1 MMGKSSTVNSL
12 FNESVVPVTSF
23 QQDTARPQ
31 IHKRTAAGFEMSVID
46 TPGLLDSDAV
56 STAVRHLVV
65 VTAIPAS
72 CSLGSCWLDFVRLP
86 LSLCRA
92 DCNTCSA
99 GCCKSFHQADVE
111 HSEPH
116 VMYLDIYLR
125 VASF

>member
-12 FNESVVPVTSF
+12 FNEAVAPVTSF

-65 VTAIPAS
+65 SQLPLLPAVLAAVGIHS
-72 CSLGSCWLDFVRLP
+72 FTRLP
-86 LSLCRA
+86 LSMCHA
-92 DCNTCSA
+92 DCSTCISWLLQVF
-99 GCCKSFHQADVE
+99 G
-111 HSEPH
+111 
-116 VMYLDIYLR
+116 LG
-125 VASF
+125 